1 MFKFPSTLSFIG
13 YHKFFPPSIFFRN
26 SRFVPEYVLKVVLS
40 FYIGYDVRGPSPASK
55 QNQRFL
61 NRGDKAFMQF
71 SLMNMAKLATAEKR
85 VANEQYFYNI
95 LKNWMI
101 LSLNIILNKI
111 LRNNIQMLIYM
122 MTIMLMTFLLVQGQA
137 EDPLLGTKFRL
148 YDMFFWC
155 FLVRLKQTAN
165 EKVRKNKAS
174 CGIFCNVDSIL
185 KREKQTI

>member
-1 MFKFPSTLSFIG
+1 
-13 YHKFFPPSIFFRN
+13 
-26 SRFVPEYVLKVVLS
+26 
-40 FYIGYDVRGPSPASK
+40 
-55 QNQRFL
+55 
-61 NRGDKAFMQF
+61 
-71 SLMNMAKLATAEKR
+71 
-85 VANEQYFYNI
+85 
-95 LKNWMI
+95 MI

-111 LRNNIQMLIYM
+111 LMNNILRNNIQMLISM

-148 YDMFFWC
+148 YGMFFWC

-165 EKVRKNKAS
+165 EKVRKNKPS